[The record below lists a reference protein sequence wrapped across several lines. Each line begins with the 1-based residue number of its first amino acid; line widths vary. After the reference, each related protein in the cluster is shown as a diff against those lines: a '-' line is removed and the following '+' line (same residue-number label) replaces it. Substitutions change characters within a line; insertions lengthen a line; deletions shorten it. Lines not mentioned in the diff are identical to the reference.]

1 MLYDYGVIGGSLLL
15 LLVLGFHFTDKERW
29 FNIVA
34 VILGAYV
41 WQRWFN
47 EVKLVELWSRV
58 STETVYGFAVI
69 GGGMALFILA
79 ERLYPDQK
87 LVYVPGWWKRV
98 LYINCLLYTS
108 PSPRDGLLSRMPSSA

>member
-1 MLYDYGVIGGSLLL
+1 MCRKYTNIAKRKRTDFISQIRREISSPLFVMLYDYGVIGGSLLL

-87 LVYVPGWWKRV
+87 LVYVPG
-98 LYINCLLYTS
+98 
-108 PSPRDGLLSRMPSSA
+108 